1 MPPRQYV
8 PEQRIRELV
17 RQGIDARQIARRT
30 GASTGSV
37 YRVIRQVKEQ
47 ERKR

>member
-1 MPPRQYV
+1 MPPRQFV

-17 RQGIDARQIARRT
+17 KQGIDPQQIARRT

-37 YRVIRQVKEQ
+37 YRVIRDLKKEK
-47 ERKR
+47 RK

>member
-1 MPPRQYV
+1 MPPRQFV

-17 RQGIDARQIARRT
+17 KQGIEPQQIARRT

-37 YRVIRQVKEQ
+37 YRVIRDLQKEKG
-47 ERKR
+47 KR